1 MPDKPRAPRFPV
13 AAAPAA
19 VVLLLCTLLYVV
31 VAALTDAP
39 WAVVPALLIA
49 TAVYGVLAWYRAR
62 RAVRDH

>member
-1 MPDKPRAPRFPV
+1 MPDRTPAPRIPV

-19 VVLLLCTLLYVV
+19 VLLLCTLLYAV
-31 VAALTDAP
+31 VAVATDAP

>member
-1 MPDKPRAPRFPV
+1 MPDKSPAPRIPV

-19 VVLLLCTLLYVV
+19 VLLLCTVAYAV
-31 VAALTDAP
+31 VAAPADAP

-62 RAVRDH
+62 RAVRGH

>member
-1 MPDKPRAPRFPV
+1 
-13 AAAPAA
+13 
-19 VVLLLCTLLYVV
+19 VLLLCTLLYAV

>member
-1 MPDKPRAPRFPV
+1 VPDKPPTPRIAV

-19 VVLLLCTLLYVV
+19 VLLLCTVAYAVV
-31 VAALTDAP
+31 VALAGAP
-39 WAVVPALLIA
+39 LAVVPALLTA

>member
-19 VVLLLCTLLYVV
+19 VLLLCTLLYAV
-31 VAALTDAP
+31 VAAATDAP

-49 TAVYGVLAWYRAR
+49 TAVYGVLAWYQAR